1 MQLLQCPHRQVCA
14 SFLARPPLQRS
25 PAYIGHN
32 YSDLPARRSFL
43 RSGLH
48 QAPSGKFLVQ
58 SHVLHNVCCRAQAA
72 SPEPVSTTAA
82 AAPVPNI
89 AVLDKLI
96 AVFSAKT
103 PTEWRK
109 LIAHSKQWPQLAGGV
124 LSRLQDKSDS
134 EHDLEKRAQLR
145 KLQRRLQSVHEELQ
159 AHNKTLSLFQN
170 TQDVEWEG
178 VVARHRLQLTSEFFD
193 HVENLIH
200 ASHQDKQQREDLINL
215 ATCLIALVQAYDA
228 VTADQEALNMAADKF
243 QDLLKVG
250 SLQEMD
256 AKLDSMAQSGALDPA
271 LLLTIAK
278 AHSSVKDTDY
288 TREEVKDV
296 MAHLY
301 FKAKETLAQ
310 QQPPEVRILKHL
322 LRIQSPQERQT
333 ALQDAFAPGPDL
345 QTGEQDL
352 LSTTPEVLMQ
362 TIEAVLRAYEAQAGS
377 RGMRNGTGALTRVS
391 ISYLATY
398 SKYGPPPQHLKPTI
412 GMQHDAASLL
422 WYHILSGPSARESIA
437 AAGAVPACIL
447 IVSNPDSTPL
457 DRTCALGILHGLAQ
471 DDQQRDAIFRSK
483 CPQGRTVYDVILARH
498 GCYTKDA
505 TVQAIGLLRQL
516 SESNPRD
523 SLKAEMGEAG
533 LLQAVLR
540 LIQTLTNRQAV
551 QACLECLEELLGL
564 PANQQQA
571 AQAGA
576 IPLLLD
582 LVGHPPQ
589 HIIDLEAPVT
599 YPRTFTFSP
608 PSKLSDNGRNLSQ
621 QSNRDME
628 ASIAK
633 AKQAAAEEVPFGQCT
648 TALGW
653 SRHSQDL
660 GVQSAAA
667 ACLACLTH
675 QPVLCMAANRRAA
688 LQRLAAV
695 FMRVMKPPQ
704 ESPGSKKGKKSK
716 GLALTAVQETALL
729 AITGALRFLTLLD
742 VNKLRL
748 QQLGAV
754 PALVTLA
761 TKASRALLRYNAQ
774 SILSNLAQ
782 LQETAAALEAA
793 GSPSELAPPGGLMR
807 LHPDDVEEL
816 HIEDIALTCSSVVRA
831 KQAQAW
837 QKLQLLQL
845 RRAVHDMAAVNTSHS
860 LALDRLVDGL
870 TGNNVGKVHGKSCS
884 EPVGLDPF
892 RSVDRLGSDS
902 GRQAALGMSA
912 MAPVMS
918 DFKRSSWILKRAV
931 GWQQICFW
939 DAEGWDPLYSSD
951 CAKNALADSLQWL
964 LLELQKLEAPSLS
977 IRIQG
982 STVAEAPLLPNA
994 EWSMC
999 LVES

>member
-1 MQLLQCPHRQVCA
+1 MQ
-14 SFLARPPLQRS
+14 
-25 PAYIGHN
+25 
-32 YSDLPARRSFL
+32 
-43 RSGLH
+43 
-48 QAPSGKFLVQ
+48 
-58 SHVLHNVCCRAQAA
+58 
-72 SPEPVSTTAA
+72 
-82 AAPVPNI
+82 
-89 AVLDKLI
+89 
-96 AVFSAKT
+96 
-103 PTEWRK
+103 
-109 LIAHSKQWPQLAGGV
+109 
-124 LSRLQDKSDS
+124 
-134 EHDLEKRAQLR
+134 
-145 KLQRRLQSVHEELQ
+145 
-159 AHNKTLSLFQN
+159 
-170 TQDVEWEG
+170 
-178 VVARHRLQLTSEFFD
+178 
-193 HVENLIH
+193 
-200 ASHQDKQQREDLINL
+200 
-215 ATCLIALVQAYDA
+215 
-228 VTADQEALNMAADKF
+228 
-243 QDLLKVG
+243 
-250 SLQEMD
+250 
-256 AKLDSMAQSGALDPA
+256 
-271 LLLTIAK
+271 
-278 AHSSVKDTDY
+278 
-288 TREEVKDV
+288 
-296 MAHLY
+296 
-301 FKAKETLAQ
+301 
-310 QQPPEVRILKHL
+310 
-322 LRIQSPQERQT
+322 
-333 ALQDAFAPGPDL
+333 
-345 QTGEQDL
+345 
-352 LSTTPEVLMQ
+352 
-362 TIEAVLRAYEAQAGS
+362 
-377 RGMRNGTGALTRVS
+377 RNGTGALTRVS
-391 ISYLATY
+391 IPYLATY

-516 SESNPRD
+516 SESNQLRECLAKFQGFCRLMVERMAAVNMASVYYINLVHLIRNLVTKRD

-551 QACLECLEELLGL
+551 QACLDCLEELLGL

-816 HIEDIALTCSSVVRA
+816 HIEDVALTCSRCGRAWRKSLPVHAHALNMHSDQVLYEPDASSCIDIVRA

-845 RRAVHDMAAVNTSHS
+845 RRAVYDMAAVNTSHS

-870 TGNNVGKVHGKSCS
+870 TGNNMGKVYGKSCS

-918 DFKRSSWILKRAV
+918 DFKRSSVI
-931 GWQQICFW
+931 
-939 DAEGWDPLYSSD
+939 
-951 CAKNALADSLQWL
+951 ALRKGTTV
-964 LLELQKLEAPSLS
+964 ELA
-977 IRIQG
+977 
-982 STVAEAPLLPNA
+982 
-994 EWSMC
+994 
-999 LVES
+999 